1 VLKAS
6 RFPAS
11 KFTELQRS
19 ERSRNTNEARAA
31 KAFQMTLEHCQHY
44 HLGVAGPA
52 ECAEPVL
59 AFRLPVLVP
68 STAYKI

>member
-1 VLKAS
+1 VLTAN

-11 KFTELQRS
+11 KFTELRRS

-31 KAFQMTLEHCQHY
+31 QAFQIDLEHRRHY
-44 HLGVAGPA
+44 HLGVARPA
-52 ECAEPVL
+52 ECTKSVL

-68 STAYKI
+68 STAYEI